1 MDRFFQP
8 KTAFPAQPAA
18 AFGNATRYNPKVRAF
33 WGQNENVSLA
43 KSFPIRE
50 NFRVDLRAE
59 AFNIL
64 NRTIF
69 GTGSTNLDSTTFGLV
84 TNQVNDPRQM
94 QVALKVYW

>member
-8 KTAFPAQPAA
+8 KTFFPVQPAA
-18 AFGNATRYNPKVRAF
+18 AFGNATRYNPKVRTF
-33 WGQNENVSLA
+33 WGQNENVSIA

-69 GTGSTNLDSTTFGLV
+69 GTGSTNLDSATFGLV
-84 TNQVNDPRQM
+84 TNQANDPRQM
-94 QVALKVYW
+94 QLALKVYW